1 MISVRYDEIALKSR
15 FVRNRFEKILTGNM
29 DRVLRRDFDG
39 NFRIRRGYGR
49 IYIDSAS
56 HSESFSE
63 EELRIARRISKV
75 FGVVSADVSVKMEL
89 DLEENAR
96 RIAEIFENVKG
107 RTFAVRVKR
116 TGRHSFTSMDAARI
130 IGREVVKKGGMVD
143 LKNPEVEISVEIRD
157 SDLYLITDSFRGFR
171 GLPVGTQERVLC
183 ILSDEKSLL
192 SSWYALKRG
201 CDIDVLM
208 NPEFY
213 WMLDVLSYWASY
225 REIRSFE
232 SDGTFDEMLE
242 NAYESGY
249 KAIFCSISSDELD
262 SYSELLR
269 KRKMPVFMPLLPFSG
284 DEIEKKL
291 LLIKGEVDG

>member
-1 MISVRYDEIALKSR
+1 
-15 FVRNRFEKILTGNM
+15 
-29 DRVLRRDFDG
+29 
-39 NFRIRRGYGR
+39 
-49 IYIDSAS
+49 
-56 HSESFSE
+56 
-63 EELRIARRISKV
+63 
-75 FGVVSADVSVKMEL
+75 
-89 DLEENAR
+89 
-96 RIAEIFENVKG
+96 
-107 RTFAVRVKR
+107 
-116 TGRHSFTSMDAARI
+116 
-130 IGREVVKKGGMVD
+130 
-143 LKNPEVEISVEIRD
+143 
-157 SDLYLITDSFRGFR
+157 
-171 GLPVGTQERVLC
+171 LPVGTQERVLC